1 MWLYLFRRTGLA
13 IAIVAVAVTMLFTMI
28 HMVPGD
34 PASVMLGPRATP
46 ELREALR
53 LRLGLDQPFAVQV
66 GSFFASVLR
75 GDLGTD
81 IDRDQPVA
89 DIVLRQLPYTVVLV
103 LAAIGWAALVGIP
116 LGCFS
121 AIYRNTLADKLVAV
135 LSVSFIAIPYFV
147 VSIYAL
153 LIFAVTLRWFP
164 AIGVGEPGDFASQA
178 RHLVLPAF
186 AVGLSWV
193 GYIARMVRASMIE
206 VLAENHVRTAR
217 AFGLSEWRIVFSY
230 ALPIA
235 VLPTVT
241 ILGVGIGYLLS
252 SAVFAEIVFSRPGI
266 GSLIYE
272 SVGQRNYPVVMGG
285 VLITT
290 VLFVVSTTIADL
302 INAALDPRMREKL

>member
-1 MWLYLFRRTGLA
+1 MWLYLARRVGLA

-34 PASVMLGPRATP
+34 PVTVMLGPRATP

-53 LRLGLDQPFAVQV
+53 VRLGLDEPFVVQV
-66 GSFFASVLR
+66 GSFFLSVLT

-81 IDRDQPVA
+81 IVRERPVA
-89 DIVLRQLPYTVVLV
+89 EIVLRQLPHTIVLV
-103 LAAIGWAALVGIP
+103 LSAIGWAALVGIP

-121 AIYRNTLADKLVAV
+121 ALRRDSLADKLIAV

-147 VSIYAL
+147 ISIYTL
-153 LIFAVTLRWFP
+153 LIFAVMLQWFP
-164 AIGVGEPGDFASQA
+164 AIGVGEQGDIGSRI

-186 AVGLSWV
+186 AVGISWV
-193 GYIARMVRASMIE
+193 GYIARMVRASMLE
-206 VLAENHVRTAR
+206 VLGESHVRTAR
-217 AFGLSEWRIVFSY
+217 AFGLSEWRITFRY

-241 ILGVGIGYLLS
+241 ILGVGIGYLIS
-252 SAVFAEIVFSRPGI
+252 SAVFAEVVFSRPGI

-272 SVGQRNYPVVMGG
+272 AVGQRNYPVVMGG

-302 INAALDPRMREKL
+302 INAALDPRIRENL

>member
-1 MWLYLFRRTGLA
+1 MLLYLVKRLGLA
-13 IAIVAVAVTMLFTMI
+13 VAIVAVAVTMLFTMI

-34 PASVMLGPRATP
+34 PATVMLGPRATP

-53 LRLGLDQPFAVQV
+53 VRLGLDDPFVVQV
-66 GSFFASVLR
+66 GSFFMSVLR
-75 GDLGTD
+75 GDLGMD
-81 IDRDQPVA
+81 IVRDQPVA
-89 DIVLRQLPYTVVLV
+89 NIVLRQLPYTMVLV

-121 AIYRNTLADKLVAV
+121 AIHRDSLADKLIAV

-153 LIFAVTLRWFP
+153 LIFAVALRWFP
-164 AIGVGEPGDFASQA
+164 AIGVGEPGDIGGQI

-193 GYIARMVRASMIE
+193 GYIARMVRASMLE
-206 VLAENHVRTAR
+206 VLGDNHVRTAR
-217 AFGLSEWRIVFSY
+217 AFGLSEWRIVFRY

-241 ILGVGIGYLLS
+241 ILGVGIGYLIS

-266 GSLIYE
+266 GSLIYDA
-272 SVGQRNYPVVMGG
+272 VGQRNYPVVMGG
-285 VLITT
+285 VLVTT

-302 INAALDPRMREKL
+302 LNAALDPRIREKL